1 MFYTKTVAL
10 QKVNYCKE
18 YFVIHIN
25 DVLVHEFHSST
36 TLIYQAK
43 NIFRNSGSVQL
54 WVCRISGL
62 VRQKKVS
69 ERERGKR
76 FVGWDTP
83 LLHCGYPALS
93 VLASDREAPRPAIT
107 RLPVCVC
114 WCSMVVLP
122 HTVGCISWNLH
133 HIYQERALCYKGGHL
148 LRLICCKV
156 VHSPWGFVAIR
167 RQLLRLTPT
176 SS

>member
-1 MFYTKTVAL
+1 MMCWFMNFIC
-10 QKVNYCKE
+10 QQ
-18 YFVIHIN
+18 
-25 DVLVHEFHSST
+25 HSF
-36 TLIYQAK
+36 IK
-43 NIFRNSGSVQL
+43 
-54 WVCRISGL
+54 
-62 VRQKKVS
+62 QKKAEHFLELWLSSVMS
-69 ERERGKR
+69 MSHFRPCKTEKKLAREKERGKR